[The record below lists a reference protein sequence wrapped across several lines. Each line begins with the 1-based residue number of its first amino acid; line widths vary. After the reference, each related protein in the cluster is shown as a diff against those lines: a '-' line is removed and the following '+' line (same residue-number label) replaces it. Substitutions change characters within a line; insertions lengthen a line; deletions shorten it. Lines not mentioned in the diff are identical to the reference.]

1 MRRAAGGRD
10 TTASLPAPGDR
21 PAAITPIQAADGY
34 QDHQGHRHQA
44 QYQQQITHGLP
55 FRDSVLCRA
64 HPNIYAASAAGW
76 PIYTGYIRDAYAR
89 ARDLYAILPG
99 SRVEQGTSAPVCP
112 LAPRIGLGWN
122 VRRGSTHFAAAAV
135 CAFVGADVKPLITG
149 LTLWRRDD
157 LRTNLWL
164 VPTLEVLA
172 VTALFVAAGIVD
184 RAAYRGSIHLP
195 TWVISGSADA
205 ARLILTTIAGAVITV
220 VGIVFSITIVTLTLA
235 STQFGPRMLRNF
247 IRDRGTQLTLG
258 TFVASFVYCILVLV
272 SIGPGDH
279 GDYVPHL
286 SITLTFQLVLIDSA
300 VLIYFIHHIA
310 IQIQLP
316 QVIASIAKDLA
327 QAVELQSADSGDTTA
342 VHPPDA
348 QSLEELITTI
358 ENSGAVI
365 RTPKSG
371 YLQFIRHSRLVRI
384 AADVDAVVRLPYRPG
399 HFLVEG
405 REVASVWPP
414 EAADHVARY
423 LEHAQVTGPHR
434 TLTQDVA
441 FGVDQ
446 LVEIAVRAL
455 SPAVNDPFTAM
466 TCVDWLGDSLCKI
479 ARVWAPIHVHRD
491 RSGAIRL
498 ISDQVSFERL
508 VQRAFEKI
516 RQASL
521 GMPALMIRQLEALI
535 TIMEQTTDTAQ
546 ARVLMDQAAMILR
559 ACNDSVPEE
568 SDRADVQRRYDILD
582 GVYQYLGQ

>member
-1 MRRAAGGRD
+1 MSWIA
-10 TTASLPAPGDR
+10 
-21 PAAITPIQAADGY
+21 
-34 QDHQGHRHQA
+34 
-44 QYQQQITHGLP
+44 
-55 FRDSVLCRA
+55 
-64 HPNIYAASAAGW
+64 
-76 PIYTGYIRDAYAR
+76 
-89 ARDLYAILPG
+89 
-99 SRVEQGTSAPVCP
+99 
-112 LAPRIGLGWN
+112 
-122 VRRGSTHFAAAAV
+122 
-135 CAFVGADVKPLITG
+135 G
-149 LTLWRRDD
+149 LTRWRRDE

-172 VTALFVAAGIVD
+172 ATALFVGTGAVD
-184 RAAYRGSIHLP
+184 HAAYRGSIHLP

-205 ARLILTTIAGAVITV
+205 ARQILASIAGAVITV

-258 TFVASFVYCILVLV
+258 TFVATFVYCILVLV

-286 SITLTFQLVLIDSA
+286 SISMTFQLVLIDLA

-310 IQIQLP
+310 TQIQLP

-327 QAVELQSADSGDTTA
+327 QAVELQSTDNPGTGAIR
-342 VHPPDA
+342 PPDA
-348 QSLEELITTI
+348 RSLDELIATI

-371 YLQFIRHSRLVRI
+371 YLQFIRHSKLVRI
-384 AADVDAVVRLPYRPG
+384 AAEVDAVLRLPYRPG

-405 REVASVWPP
+405 RELARVWPP
-414 EAADHVARY
+414 EAAGHVARY

-446 LVEIAVRAL
+446 LVEIAIRAL
-455 SPAVNDPFTAM
+455 SPAVNDTFTAI
-466 TCVDWLGDSLCKI
+466 TCVDWLGDCLCKI
-479 ARVWAPIHVHRD
+479 ARVWAPSQVHRD
-491 RSGAIRL
+491 RSGTIRV

-516 RQASL
+516 RQSSL
-521 GMPALMIRQLEALI
+521 GMPAVMIRQLDALT
-535 TIMEQTTDTAQ
+535 TIMEQTTDAEQ
-546 ARVLMDQAAMILR
+546 ARVLMDQATMILR
-559 ACNDSVPEE
+559 ASTESVPEE
-568 SDRADVQRRYDILD
+568 FDRADVQRRYAALV
-582 GVYQYLGQ
+582 GVFDRLSH

>member
-1 MRRAAGGRD
+1 M
-10 TTASLPAPGDR
+10 
-21 PAAITPIQAADGY
+21 
-34 QDHQGHRHQA
+34 
-44 QYQQQITHGLP
+44 
-55 FRDSVLCRA
+55 
-64 HPNIYAASAAGW
+64 
-76 PIYTGYIRDAYAR
+76 
-89 ARDLYAILPG
+89 
-99 SRVEQGTSAPVCP
+99 
-112 LAPRIGLGWN
+112 
-122 VRRGSTHFAAAAV
+122 
-135 CAFVGADVKPLITG
+135 PLITG
-149 LTLWRRDD
+149 LTQWRRDE

-164 VPTLEVLA
+164 VPIIEVLA
-172 VTALFVAAGIVD
+172 ATALFVGTGALD
-184 RAAYRGSIHLP
+184 HAAYRGDIHLP
-195 TWVISGSADA
+195 SWVISGSADA
-205 ARLILTTIAGAVITV
+205 ARVILALIAGAVITV

-258 TFVASFVYCILVLV
+258 AFVATFVYCILVLV

-286 SITLTFQLVLIDSA
+286 SITMTFQLVLIDLA
-300 VLIYFIHHIA
+300 VLIYFIDHIA
-310 IQIQLP
+310 AEIQLP

-327 QAVELQSADSGDTTA
+327 KAVELQSADFGDTGA
-342 VHPPDA
+342 IGAADA
-348 QSLEELITTI
+348 RALEELITTI
-358 ENSGAVI
+358 ETSGAVI

-384 AADVDAVVRLPYRPG
+384 AADVNAVVRLPYRPG

-446 LVEIAVRAL
+446 LVEIAIRAL
-455 SPAVNDPFTAM
+455 SPAVNDTFTAI
-466 TCVDWLGDSLCKI
+466 TCVDWLGDCLCKI
-479 ARVWAPIHVHRD
+479 ARVWAPSQVHRD

-516 RQASL
+516 RQASV
-521 GMPALMIRQLEALI
+521 GMPA
-535 TIMEQTTDTAQ
+535 
-546 ARVLMDQAAMILR
+546 VMILGV
-559 ACNDSVPEE
+559 NTESVPAE
-568 SDRADVQRRYDILD
+568 SDRADVQRRYDALAD
-582 GVYQYLGQ
+582 AYDRLSQ

>member
-1 MRRAAGGRD
+1 M
-10 TTASLPAPGDR
+10 
-21 PAAITPIQAADGY
+21 
-34 QDHQGHRHQA
+34 
-44 QYQQQITHGLP
+44 
-55 FRDSVLCRA
+55 
-64 HPNIYAASAAGW
+64 
-76 PIYTGYIRDAYAR
+76 
-89 ARDLYAILPG
+89 
-99 SRVEQGTSAPVCP
+99 
-112 LAPRIGLGWN
+112 
-122 VRRGSTHFAAAAV
+122 
-135 CAFVGADVKPLITG
+135 PLITG
-149 LTLWRRDD
+149 LTQWRRDE

-172 VTALFVAAGIVD
+172 ATMLFFAGSAVD
-184 RAAYRGSIHLP
+184 HAAYHGSIHLP

-205 ARLILTTIAGAVITV
+205 ARLILASIAGAVITV

-258 TFVASFVYCILVLV
+258 TFVATFVYCILVLV

-279 GDYVPHL
+279 GEYVPHL
-286 SITLTFQLVLIDSA
+286 SITTTFLLVLIDLA
-300 VLIYFIHHIA
+300 ILIFFIHHIA
-310 IQIQLP
+310 AQIQLP

-327 QAVELQSADSGDTTA
+327 HAVEVQSADRLGA
-342 VHPPDA
+342 GENHGPDER
-348 QSLEELITTI
+348 SLDKLIATI
-358 ENSGAVI
+358 ENFGAVI

-371 YLQFIRHSRLVRI
+371 YLQFIRYSQLVQV
-384 AADVDAVVRLPYRPG
+384 AAEVDAVLRLPYRPG

-423 LEHAQVTGPHR
+423 LAHAQATGPHR
-434 TLTQDVA
+434 TLTQDVS

-455 SPAVNDPFTAM
+455 SPAVNDPFTAI

-479 ARVWAPIHVHRD
+479 ARVWAPSQVHRD
-491 RSGAIRL
+491 RSGAIRV

-521 GMPALMIRQLEALI
+521 GMPAVMIRQLEALT
-535 TIMEQTTDTAQ
+535 TIMEQTTDTRQ
-546 ARVLMDQAAMILR
+546 ARALMDQAAMILR
-559 ACNDSVPEE
+559 ANTESVPEE
-568 SDRADVQRRYDILD
+568 SDRADVQRRYDAL
-582 GVYQYLGQ
+582 VVAHESFRS